1 MSRFFRRWLVR
12 LALLGCFGLFG
23 LAGGWVLLQRDY
35 TGSEL
40 VRYAL
45 KRLQGHPK
53 LEMLAHPVLFAMQR
67 HFERPVSVTELPT
80 LGKGQQPLTLN
91 PSGKAQF
98 NVASVAELA
107 AAMRSAQA
115 GQSIELQ
122 PGTYRLTQSLRT
134 AQGGAPGLPITLRA
148 ALPGSVTLEVATIE
162 GIVVQHPY
170 WIIENLTLR
179 GVCAEHGLCEHAIHV
194 VGGGQHLT
202 LQNNRFED
210 FNAHLKVNGLGG
222 KWPDHGLIRFNT
234 LLNQGVRRTHLPVV
248 PIDIV
253 GASHWRVEDNLIRN
267 FVMRDGNRISYGVFM
282 KGAGRE
288 GRIERNLVVCTP
300 QEISQPGARVGISMG
315 GGGTGK
321 QFCRDGKCTA
331 EHVDGV
337 IANNIVAHCNDFG
350 IDINASDRITVAHNT
365 LINTSGIDVRYA
377 ASGIRVGG
385 NLLEGRIRARHGSE
399 IEAAQNELR
408 PAAELFTAPDTLQLG
423 WLRLP
428 ERVPAAG
435 VTHDFCQQPRQNGT
449 LPGAFSSESGCS
461 RP

>member
-1 MSRFFRRWLVR
+1 MSRFRRALR
-12 LALLGCFGLFG
+12 GLLLLSGLGLLGL
-23 LAGGWVLLQRDY
+23 LAAWFWLQREY

-53 LEMLAHPVLFAMQR
+53 LELVAHPVLYGLQR
-67 HFERPVSVTELPT
+67 SVERPVPAGELPA

-91 PSGKAQF
+91 PAGKVQF
-98 NVASVAELA
+98 SVSSVAELA
-107 AAMRSAQA
+107 AAMRLAQA
-115 GQSIELQ
+115 GQTIELQ
-122 PGTYRLTQSLRT
+122 PGTYRLSQTLRT
-134 AQGGAPGLPITLRA
+134 AQGGAPGMPITLRA
-148 ALPGSVTLEVATIE
+148 ALPGSVILEVATVE

-170 WIIENLTLR
+170 WLIENLTLR

-202 LQNNRFED
+202 VQNNRLED
-210 FNAHLKVNGLGG
+210 FNAHLKVNGLAG
-222 KWPDHGLIRFNT
+222 KWPDHGLVRFNT

-253 GASHWRVEDNLIRN
+253 AASHWRVEDNLIHN

-288 GRIERNLVVCTP
+288 GRIERNLVLCTP

-331 EHVDGV
+331 EHADGV

-350 IDINASDRITVAHNT
+350 VDINASDRITVAHNT
-365 LINTSGIDVRYA
+365 LINTSGIDARYA
-377 ASGIRVGG
+377 ASGVRVVG

-399 IEAAQNELR
+399 IVAAHNEI
-408 PAAELFTAPDTLQLG
+408 AALGDLLAAPDALQLR

-428 ERVPAAG
+428 ERVPAEDS
-435 VTHDFCQQPRQNGT
+435 VPHDFCQQPRQAGT
-449 LPGAFSSESGCS
+449 LPGALASETGCP